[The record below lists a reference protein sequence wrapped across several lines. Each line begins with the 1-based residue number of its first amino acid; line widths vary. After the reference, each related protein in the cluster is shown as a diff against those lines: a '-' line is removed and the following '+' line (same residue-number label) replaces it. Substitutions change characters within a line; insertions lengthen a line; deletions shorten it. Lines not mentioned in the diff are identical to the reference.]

1 MRQVGRLATSIVR
14 LMSPDCTH
22 AAVWS
27 PKPVSPETGHESD
40 GLLVGQRQPEAASAA
55 LEQVSEREVV
65 RKQRGSPEPS
75 QSKVY

>member
-1 MRQVGRLATSIVR
+1 MRQAGRLATSIVR
-14 LMSPDCTH
+14 LLSPDCTH

-40 GLLVGQRQPEAASAA
+40 GLLIEQHQPEEAGAA
-55 LEQVSEREVV
+55 LEQVPEREVV

-75 QSKVY
+75 QSKFF